1 MHLLPA
7 FFPEC
12 CRLAGT
18 KAPVSRATGKTNKH
32 NLQGAKK
39 VDLLEAAALRTRH
52 DDSVM
57 YEGTQQYII
66 VTDLSYV
73 STKLKFSLLTE

>member
-1 MHLLPA
+1 M
-7 FFPEC
+7 
-12 CRLAGT
+12 
-18 KAPVSRATGKTNKH
+18 
-32 NLQGAKK
+32 
-39 VDLLEAAALRTRH
+39 DLLEAAALRTRQ

-66 VTDLSYV
+66 VTDLSYA